1 MVLIE
6 CPHCEEHI
14 ELDDDAAGLFS
25 CPHCEGEF
33 EWGEE
38 PPSSSVMNEYASMSH
53 DHFLSHPATRITV
66 GSTVATVFGIMG
78 IFIGIW
84 PLLGGLFFSELG
96 LGSLGGFLI
105 LTGLFFFAIGGF
117 GIFVGVKI
125 AKGKLWALVTSFVL
139 SVLLT
144 LVQIVGW
151 LFSEDGCAE
160 YDFWT
165 GECVETY
172 SEPFPILGFLLF
184 VTLAG
189 SIGTLLFHPAGR
201 YQFD

>member
-14 ELDDDAAGLFS
+14 ELDDDAVGLFA

-38 PPSSSVMNEYASMSH
+38 EPSSNVMRDYASKNH
-53 DHFLSHPATRITV
+53 DHFLSYPATRITV
-66 GSTVATVFGIMG
+66 GATVATVFGILG
-78 IFIGIW
+78 IFIGIG
-84 PLLGGLFFSELG
+84 PLLLGVIFSDLGAGSFGGL
-96 LGSLGGFLI
+96 LI

-117 GIFVGVKI
+117 GIFVGI
-125 AKGKLWALVTSFVL
+125 MTAKGKLWALITSFVL
-139 SVLLT
+139 SVIMT
-144 LVQIVGW
+144 IVQVLGW
-151 LFSEDGCAE
+151 LVSEDGCAE
-160 YDFWT
+160 VDFWT

-172 SEPFPILGFLLF
+172 SEPFPVFGFLLF
-184 VTLAG
+184 ITLAG
-189 SIGTLLFHPAGR
+189 CIGTMLFHPAGR